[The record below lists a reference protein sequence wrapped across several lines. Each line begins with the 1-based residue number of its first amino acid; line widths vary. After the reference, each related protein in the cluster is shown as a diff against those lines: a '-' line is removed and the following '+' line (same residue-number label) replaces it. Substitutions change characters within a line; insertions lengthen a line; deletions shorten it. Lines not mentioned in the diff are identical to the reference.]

1 MQRLLVYRSSAG
13 SGKTYTLVKTYL
25 SLLFKIKSNFGFK
38 QILAITFTNKAA
50 EEMKKR
56 VLTALDEISSEG
68 KKNKLAIEISK
79 ENNFDIDQVVERSKV
94 ITQKILHNYKD
105 FNLMTIDKFTN
116 KVIRSF
122 SKELGISNN
131 YNIILEENE
140 FLEDVISKYID

>member
-1 MQRLLVYRSSAG
+1 MQKLLVYRSSAG

-79 ENNFDIDQVVERSKV
+79 ENNFEYNGTSLNSLFSQRRNLLSPKFLKMIFE
-94 ITQKILHNYKD
+94 ILR
-105 FNLMTIDKFTN
+105 FN
-116 KVIRSF
+116 
-122 SKELGISNN
+122 KESIKL
-131 YNIILEENE
+131 
-140 FLEDVISKYID
+140 K

>member
-1 MQRLLVYRSSAG
+1 LL
-13 SGKTYTLVKTYL
+13 KPYL

-79 ENNFDIDQVVERSKV
+79 ENNFDIAQVVE
-94 ITQKILHNYKD
+94 KIKRDYP
-105 FNLMTIDKFTN
+105 
-116 KVIRSF
+116 
-122 SKELGISNN
+122 E
-131 YNIILEENE
+131 NIAQLQR
-140 FLEDVISKYID
+140 F